1 MGRASDRARQRER
14 ERMAGAREGDM
25 KGQAITKRVVVAI
38 SGSTGSIYGIRLLQ
52 VLKDMPDVETHLVIS
67 PAAKRTL
74 IHETDFTVK
83 EVEALADVVYDYKD
97 IGASLASGSFR
108 TLGMVVAPC
117 SIKTMSAL
125 ATCYADNLI
134 TRAGDV
140 TLKEGRPLIVV
151 VRETPLHVGHLRMLT
166 QLAEMGGIILPPM
179 PAFYN
184 RPKTVDDIVTH
195 TVGRVLDRLGLPL
208 HGLVKE
214 WRGTRPAATM
224 RGPGTGGRGP
234 VSERD

>member
-1 MGRASDRARQRER
+1 MSGKA
-14 ERMAGAREGDM
+14 MP
-25 KGQAITKRVVVAI
+25 KRVVVGI
-38 SGSTGSIYGIRLLQ
+38 SGSTGAIYGIRLLE
-52 VLKDMPDVETHLVIS
+52 VIKGMPDVESHVIIS

-74 IHETDFTVK
+74 LHETDYSLK
-83 EVEALADVVYDYKD
+83 DVEALAGVLYDHKD
-97 IGASLASGSFR
+97 IGAAPASGSFH

-140 TLKEGRPLIVV
+140 ALKEGRPLIVV
-151 VRETPLHVGHLRMLT
+151 VRETPLHIGHLRMLT
-166 QLAEMGGIILPPM
+166 QLAEMGGIILPPV

-184 RPKTVDDIVTH
+184 RPKTVDDIVNH
-195 TVGRVLDRLGLPL
+195 TVGRVLDRIGLPQ

-214 WRGTRPAATM
+214 WRGTRPAAA
-224 RGPGTGGRGP
+224 RGSGTGGRGP
-234 VSERD
+234 GADDD